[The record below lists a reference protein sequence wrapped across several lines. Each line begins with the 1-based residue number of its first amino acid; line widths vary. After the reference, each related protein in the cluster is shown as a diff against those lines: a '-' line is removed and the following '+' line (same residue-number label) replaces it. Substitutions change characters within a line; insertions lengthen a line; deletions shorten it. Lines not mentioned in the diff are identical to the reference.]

1 MQLLIPSDFR
11 PVRYTK
17 LANTLFLNKLAEAV
31 GAERKIFLKHNNLM
45 FFFGYG
51 RTHRVN
57 HFQKRP
63 SVVQSLIYMLEAFEI
78 ITIDFYFLQVC
89 IMTLLLDIGM

>member
-1 MQLLIPSDFR
+1 M
-11 PVRYTK
+11 RYTK
-17 LANTLFLNKLAEAV
+17 LANTLFLSKLAEAV
-31 GAERKIFLKHNNLM
+31 GTERKTFLKHDNLM

-51 RTHRVN
+51 STHRVN

-63 SVVQSLIYMLEAFEI
+63 SVVQSLIYMLEPFEI

-89 IMTLLLDIGM
+89 IMMLILDIGM

>member
-17 LANTLFLNKLAEAV
+17 LANTLFLSKLAEAV
-31 GAERKIFLKHNNLM
+31 GTERKTFLKHDNLM
-45 FFFGYG
+45 VFFGYG
-51 RTHRVN
+51 STHRVN

-63 SVVQSLIYMLEAFEI
+63 SVVQSLIYMLEPFEI
-78 ITIDFYFLQVC
+78 FTIDFYFLQVC
-89 IMTLLLDIGM
+89 IMMLILDIGM

>member
-1 MQLLIPSDFR
+1 
-11 PVRYTK
+11 
-17 LANTLFLNKLAEAV
+17 
-31 GAERKIFLKHNNLM
+31 M

-63 SVVQSLIYMLEAFEI
+63 SVVQSLIYMLESFEI